1 MPPIEKPRNHWPLR
15 GSSLV
20 SATPKEMPTEFDI
33 QYALENTQVLHE
45 PDRRIDTFGS
55 THFEFQIVT
64 ELMDTVGAVRVRE
77 GRIEAEKPL
86 ILRPELPGQFDFE
99 GFGPEVAGFGE
110 FLRDNL
116 HKLAIL
122 KYGFKFRKGDISEQI
137 IHESMEEVTG
147 KLLSDIRSSGNPM
160 RAVIQGVDD
169 TWEICLLKFTVE
181 MIEKSQNI
189 NLFDFKRRGLLG

>member
-1 MPPIEKPRNHWPLR
+1 
-15 GSSLV
+15 
-20 SATPKEMPTEFDI
+20 MPTEFDI

-55 THFEFQIVT
+55 TQFEFQIVT
-64 ELMDTVGAVRVRE
+64 ELMDSVGAVRVRE

-86 ILRPELPGQFDFE
+86 ILRPEMNGNFDFE
-99 GFGPEVAGFGE
+99 GFGPEASAFGD
-110 FLRDNL
+110 FLKNNL

-122 KYGFKFRKGDISEQI
+122 KYGFKFRKGEISEQI
-137 IHESMEEVTG
+137 VHESMETVCG
-147 KLLSDIRSSGNPM
+147 KLLADIRTTGNPM

-189 NLFDFKRRGLLG
+189 NLFDFKRRGLIG